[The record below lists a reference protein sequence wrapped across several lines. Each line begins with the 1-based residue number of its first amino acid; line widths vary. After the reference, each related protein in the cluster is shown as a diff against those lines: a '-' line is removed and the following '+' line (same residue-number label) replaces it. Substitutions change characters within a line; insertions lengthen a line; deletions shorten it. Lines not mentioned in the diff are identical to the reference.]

1 MTDWCINS
9 TLPAEVLEKIFKVL
23 PRRDLKTAVKVCRRW
38 REVGEQPGLWS
49 WVTITVH
56 LGNLARVPAVLSNRR
71 LRCMK
76 GLHLQVVSEEL
87 LEAVVRH
94 PGLKLVDMVDCNL
107 FVSIVDGK
115 RSAATLASV
124 DHNLLGS
131 AITNCEEVKMN
142 MKTSNRGLSRKQALE
157 IFSKIAAGSSLKRL
171 QLSHVTL
178 DDCLTPDLFTRSLCQ
193 LESIQLE
200 KTSLSNKQLG
210 ALFDQMAFKSKLTH
224 LDLSGSGSLT
234 LVPISPLKMVA
245 SLSRLESLGLGGT
258 SLSSTQLEVLCSTW
272 ANSTPSLKHLDLSHN
287 KLSSVPARHLAEIA
301 LHIES
306 LNLRH
311 SNLTSEQSNELC
323 TAVMHSRSLTSFDF
337 SHNNLSHVN
346 WLVMQRLVAKV
357 ERAALDF
364 TELTNTLTWRL
375 LGGLPSTRM
384 KSLSIAGV
392 DLSAVEAKHFGR
404 VVAQLEE
411 VNLEDAK
418 LTPEQVLAI
427 FASLDASSSL
437 HTLKIG
443 GNRLALVPPEQ
454 MARVVNKMKVVSM
467 STPETPPGHWPRL
480 QVVEKLTVEHLQ
492 AMLSKSLEGTSLTS
506 LSLGPVANQGR
517 INTELI
523 EKATKIIG
531 KLSIPKESRR

>member
-1 MTDWCINS
+1 
-9 TLPAEVLEKIFKVL
+9 
-23 PRRDLKTAVKVCRRW
+23 
-38 REVGEQPGLWS
+38 
-49 WVTITVH
+49 
-56 LGNLARVPAVLSNRR
+56 
-71 LRCMK
+71 MK

-178 DDCLTPDLFTRSLCQ
+178 DDCLTPDLFALSLCQ
-193 LESIQLE
+193 LESVQLE

-210 ALFDQMAFKSKLTH
+210 ALFDQMASKSKLTH

-323 TAVMHSRSLTSFDF
+323 TAVMHSRSLSSFDF

-480 QVVEKLTVEHLQ
+480 QVVEKLTFEHLQ
-492 AMLSKSLEGTSLTS
+492 AMLSKSIEGTSLTS
-506 LSLGPVANQGR
+506 LSIGPVANQGR